1 VIFAICETLVVAI
14 TFTRQAIKELA
25 GIQPVR
31 AARIRE
37 AIERVHG
44 APRAKH
50 NNVKPLVGV
59 KNGYRLRVGD
69 WRVSFLLEGGDMNVV
84 EIAARGSAYR

>member
-1 VIFAICETLVVAI
+1 MAI

-25 GIQPVR
+25 AVEPAR
-31 AARIRE
+31 AKRIRD
-37 AIERVHG
+37 AIERVHA

-50 NNVKPLVGV
+50 NNLKPLKGV
-59 KNGYRLRVGD
+59 KNGYRLRQGD
-69 WRVSFLLEGGDMNVV
+69 WRVSFTVSGGNMDVF